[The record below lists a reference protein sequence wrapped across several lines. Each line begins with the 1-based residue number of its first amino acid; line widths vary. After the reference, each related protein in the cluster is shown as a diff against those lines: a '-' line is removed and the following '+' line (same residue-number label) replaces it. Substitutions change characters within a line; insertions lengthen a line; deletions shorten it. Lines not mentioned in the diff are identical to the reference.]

1 MQYRAARSVVT
12 RLVATTVWPVRLR
25 PGRAREL
32 SGMAVV
38 SIWLLD
44 SSADIGKNS
53 GRERLL
59 HEEGQSQDNAYLA
72 RYGC

>member
-1 MQYRAARSVVT
+1 
-12 RLVATTVWPVRLR
+12 
-25 PGRAREL
+25 
-32 SGMAVV
+32 MAVV